1 MGENGQKREWG
12 VGPTSL
18 RLATELMVRM
28 SVDPVIRWPSMRR
41 AILIIGLSFGLSCGP
56 ALGPAPSM
64 AQGTGVPRA
73 APVETAPLPA
83 PGASPQVAPGPTHQ
97 PDGTPGVTLTQ
108 EPPASSA
115 PSATQ
120 RSQAATPGG
129 ARPTL
134 VPSPGDPLDV
144 AEVTLPGKPAAVLP
158 GTSSWDEGFDDLK
171 KAFEQ
176 IEGELAKAG
185 VRPAGRPLT
194 VFLETDDMGFRYEA
208 MVPVDAA
215 TTNRPNLSAEV
226 GFGRTPEGKAYH
238 FVHKGPYENI
248 DSTYETITAYLDAK
262 GIVAKDVFIE
272 EYVTDLTDRTDDAL
286 EINIFVQPR

>member
-1 MGENGQKREWG
+1 
-12 VGPTSL
+12 
-18 RLATELMVRM
+18 
-28 SVDPVIRWPSMRR
+28 MRR
-41 AILIIGLSFGLSCGP
+41 AIVLIGLFIGL
-56 ALGPAPSM
+56 ALGPVQAV
-64 AQGTGVPRA
+64 AQG
-73 APVETAPLPA
+73 
-83 PGASPQVAPGPTHQ
+83 
-97 PDGTPGVTLTQ
+97 GVTLTQ
-108 EPPASSA
+108 EGPA
-115 PSATQ
+115 PSAPPTAPSRQ
-120 RSQAATPGG
+120 GAASSG

-144 AEVTLPGKPAAVLP
+144 AEVTLPGKPAVVLA

-171 KAFEQ
+171 KAFGQ
-176 IEGELAKAG
+176 IEAELAKAG
-185 VRPAGRPLT
+185 MRPAGRPVT
-194 VFLETDDMGFRYEA
+194 VFIETDDMGFRYEA

-215 TTNRPNLSAEV
+215 ATARPTLSADV